1 VGCEYFYSPL
11 NGGSRL
17 KWLGRRENPEAGST
31 SVVSYS
37 SGIGPSPNQVSLNY
51 TKTVLKSLDITVALD
66 LSRDSKDRVTSV
78 YKLGYY
84 LKSESMNVKG
94 IVDSTMKAVVMVDE
108 PLGETV
114 MMQFCGKMDFPK
126 NVYDFGVGLMV
137 SL

>member
-37 SGIGPSPNQVSLNY
+37 SGIGPNPNQVSLNY
-51 TKTVLKSLDITVALD
+51 TKSVLKSLDITVALD

-78 YKLGYY
+78 YKLGYFFR
-84 LKSESMNVKG
+84 SEGMNVKG
-94 IVDSTMKAVVMVDE
+94 IVDSTLKAVVMVDE
-108 PLGETV
+108 PLSDTV

-126 NVYDFGVGLMV
+126 NVYDFGVGMMV
-137 SL
+137 SM